1 MYRAASLLA
10 GRGPDLWRLWG
21 CLTQASMWWAS
32 QIRPCSCPYF
42 GTPCSPSHCSRARL
56 PCWVVQTS
64 TPIASA
70 SGASEAF
77 LTSHGCFNLLD
88 SSRLGSLE
96 QSGPSNKYNIKG
108 EDLMPRQ
115 STFSYPISNQPRYI
129 TNSNGIKL
137 QLKKARLEFHHD
149 SQGTKTT
156 TTKKNKKTRKQ
167 QNAKPQPIIMIWET
181 KVICSRQPPP
191 FSIEEFY
198 EENPLAI
205 TQDTEFKKKI
215 QKHNRR
221 IQWI

>member
-70 SGASEAF
+70 SGASEVF
-77 LTSHGCFNLLD
+77 LTIHGCFNLLV

-96 QSGPSNKYNIKG
+96 LYGPSNKYNIKG

-115 STFSYPISNQPRYI
+115 STFSYPIRNQPRYI

-149 SQGTKTT
+149 SQGTKT
-156 TTKKNKKTRKQ
+156 KKNKKTK
-167 QNAKPQPIIMIWET
+167 NKKTT
-181 KVICSRQPPP
+181 KCKTTTNNNDMRNKSNLFQATTTIFYRRVLRREPPSHHP
-191 FSIEEFY
+191 G
-198 EENPLAI
+198 
-205 TQDTEFKKKI
+205 
-215 QKHNRR
+215 HR
-221 IQWI
+221 I